1 MLTELDPRKQ
11 TILQAIIIEYVTAAE
26 PIGSEALVQK
36 YQLGVKS
43 ATVRNEM
50 AEMSDLGFLEQPH
63 TSAGRIPSDL
73 GYRYYVDHLI
83 ITRDIDELAR
93 NRVRDAASD
102 GEALNNLLRDTV
114 RALSRVT
121 HLLGVAAT
129 VRDSHITVRNAVVSA
144 LGPTQA
150 LMVLVLS
157 NGHVEN
163 KMIEVP
169 AGLTLDDVGQ
179 ANEML
184 SAMLVGKELRHLTRS
199 KTPTG
204 VGNPAIDKLIGSL
217 WTDIR
222 SIARDLTRGV
232 LITEGEEYMYAQ
244 PEFNRDL
251 VSLQFL
257 LEQLTDSDVLF
268 DAIAP
273 SEQVR
278 QVTIGR
284 ENRHAT
290 MQQLSVVRKSFY
302 VGTQEA
308 GVIALVGPTRMNY
321 ERGIPLVNYTA
332 KALSDSLSRFFG

>member
-1 MLTELDPRKQ
+1 MKTELDSRKQ
-11 TILQAIIIEYVTAAE
+11 TILQAVIIEYVTSAE

-83 ITRDIDELAR
+83 VTRDLDEFAKS
-93 NRVRDAASD
+93 RVKDATDD
-102 GEALNNLLRDTV
+102 GDALHILLRDTV

-121 HLLGVAAT
+121 HLLGVATT
-129 VRDSHITVRNAVVSA
+129 VRDSEITVRNAVVSA
-144 LGPTQA
+144 LGPAQA
-150 LMVLVLS
+150 LLVLVLS
-157 NGHVEN
+157 NGQVEN
-163 KMIEVP
+163 RMIEVP
-169 AGLTLDDVGQ
+169 VGLTLEDVGR

-184 SAMLVGKELRHLTRS
+184 SSTLAGKDLRNLTRS

-204 VGNPAIDKLIGSL
+204 VGNPAIDKLITSL
-217 WTDIR
+217 WTNVR

-244 PEFNRDL
+244 PEFQRDL
-251 VSLQFL
+251 ITLQL
-257 LEQLTDSDVLF
+257 MLEELTESDVLF
-268 DAIAP
+268 DAVAP
-273 SEQVR
+273 SDQAR
-278 QVTIGR
+278 PVTIGR
-284 ENRHAT
+284 ENKHST
-290 MQQLSVVRKSFY
+290 MQQLSVVRKSFFI
-302 VGTQEA
+302 GAQEA

-321 ERGIPLVNYTA
+321 DRSIPLVNYTA
-332 KALSDSLSRFFG
+332 KALGDSLTKFFG